1 MSKCYMCDQTAV
13 GDEHVPPR
21 CLFPKAKD
29 LPNGINLR
37 KDLITVPSCADH
49 NSEKSRE
56 DQYFLNVIT
65 SCEII
70 NDVGREHYRRQI
82 RRQNERNQSIL
93 ARFADRAIEI
103 DNRFAQI

>member
-29 LPNGINLR
+29 LPNGVDLR
-37 KDLITVPSCADH
+37 KDLITVLSCADH

-56 DQYFLNVIT
+56 GLAVMQST
-65 SCEII
+65 I
-70 NDVGREHYRRQI
+70 NYSLIV
-82 RRQNERNQSIL
+82 S
-93 ARFADRAIEI
+93 FA
-103 DNRFAQI
+103 NSL